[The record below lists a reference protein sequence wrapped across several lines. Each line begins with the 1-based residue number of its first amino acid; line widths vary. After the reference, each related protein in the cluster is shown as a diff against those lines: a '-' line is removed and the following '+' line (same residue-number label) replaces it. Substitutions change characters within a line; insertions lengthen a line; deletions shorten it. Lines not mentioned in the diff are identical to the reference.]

1 MQPST
6 TIKTP
11 FIGAGTNANVFIQL
25 FGEKGSTSKTALK
38 QNENNIRDKFERN
51 QVDIFHVETGDVGR
65 LDRIILGHDAAGA
78 KDGWYVESVEIEVP
92 NVGEY
97 YLFGVNR
104 WFATDEDD
112 GLIERELY
120 PSKVENRD
128 GTVPYQIEVYTGD
141 ERFAGTNAN
150 VFIQI
155 YGIETKTEQKTLNDR
170 SDNFERGKMDQFK
183 LEDVDVGEI
192 QKIRIGHDDDGLAAG
207 WFLGKGTFSFFN
219 SPSNFNRPLLEP
231 GHSGPQFQSD

>member
-1 MQPST
+1 M
-6 TIKTP
+6 
-11 FIGAGTNANVFIQL
+11 
-25 FGEKGSTSKTALK
+25 
-38 QNENNIRDKFERN
+38 
-51 QVDIFHVETGDVGR
+51 
-65 LDRIILGHDAAGA
+65 
-78 KDGWYVESVEIEVP
+78 
-92 NVGEY
+92 
-97 YLFGVNR
+97 FGVNR

-155 YGIETKTEQKTLNDR
+155 YGMETKTEQKTLNDR

-207 WFLGKGTFSFFN
+207 WFLGKGTFSLFY
-219 SPSNFNRPLLEP
+219 SAPHLTMDRPLLGRRLHDQRFKNRTP
-231 GHSGPQFQSD
+231 TGVDFFSPLFTTLFIQGNLNIFRKHINSNNIKAK